1 MHPLEKIVSFV
12 IALVYTNLRV
22 FTYCR
27 RIQIIGFCGNSVCFH
42 SFTLFCKPYKMR
54 CFGNL
59 LFGQFPGKKSI
70 TKVNVGLYYRRSNR
84 SCFVK
89 KTVLKIFAKF
99 TEISQNSKAPV
110 PESFFSK
117 TTGSL
122 LKKGLWG
129 RLFSEH
135 FFMKHLR
142 RLLLLLYKRLLI
154 NYLISDVQKQPQEM
168 LCRKKLMG
176 DDQQLY

>member
-59 LFGQFPGKKSI
+59 LLGQFPGKKSI

-89 KTVLKIFAKF
+89 KLFLKF
-99 TEISQNSKAPV
+99 SQNSQK
-110 PESFFSK
+110 FHK
-117 TTGSL
+117 IQ
-122 LKKGLWG
+122 
-129 RLFSEH
+129 
-135 FFMKHLR
+135 KHLCR
-142 RLLLLLYKRLLI
+142 SLFLVKPQAVYWKRD
-154 NYLISDVQKQPQEM
+154 SE
-168 LCRKKLMG
+168 G
-176 DDQQLY
+176 DSFQSTFLWNTSGDCSCYYIRGC